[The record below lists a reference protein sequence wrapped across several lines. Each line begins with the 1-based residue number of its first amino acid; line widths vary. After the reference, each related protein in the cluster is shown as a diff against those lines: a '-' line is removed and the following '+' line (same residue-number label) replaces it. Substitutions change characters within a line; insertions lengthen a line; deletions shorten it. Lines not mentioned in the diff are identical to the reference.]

1 MISTLMPRIGQSIS
15 DILKMSSI
23 TFCTSR
29 DFNMVVSFS
38 RSVTI
43 MKEALSMALMFLTK
57 LTIISFFRSSRI
69 LQHNVVVGKLNMG
82 SLACYN
88 VLYVESN
95 NWTVLNFHISKA
107 KNLFDHKLHLL
118 KAAKFVNKVSRVNFI
133 NLFWYLYR
141 IQMLRRQTNLYQ

>member
-1 MISTLMPRIGQSIS
+1 MPRIGQSIS
-15 DILKMSSI
+15 EILKMSSI
-23 TFCTSR
+23 SFCTSR

-57 LTIISFFRSSRI
+57 LTIILFFRSSRI

-95 NWTVLNFHISKA
+95 N
-107 KNLFDHKLHLL
+107 
-118 KAAKFVNKVSRVNFI
+118 
-133 NLFWYLYR
+133 
-141 IQMLRRQTNLYQ
+141 